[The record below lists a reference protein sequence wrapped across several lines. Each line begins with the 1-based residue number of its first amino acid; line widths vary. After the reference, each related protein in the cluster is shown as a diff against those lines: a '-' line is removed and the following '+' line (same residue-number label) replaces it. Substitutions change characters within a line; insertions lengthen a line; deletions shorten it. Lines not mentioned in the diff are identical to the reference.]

1 MPSRVIVLNKDHDA
15 VFAEQKKALA
25 RAKERKPFLA
35 CPAGHV
41 PCLAS
46 AEGETVA
53 DDVYEV
59 CCEPLHAPVS
69 SFLNHLD
76 HRTNESSHL
85 PSLLARTQCV
95 DVSTSLQ
102 SCGGCS
108 LRRSRDGDIEQSDGT
123 DCTLLAHV
131 KSVECQASKCLISAR
146 VLVFVQYVYMAYFV
160 A

>member
-1 MPSRVIVLNKDHDA
+1 MFRLSLAIYVVAVIVLVLQCAPPGQAAAIGRILNKDHDA

-35 CPAGHV
+35 CPTGHV

-53 DDVYEV
+53 DDVYE
-59 CCEPLHAPVS
+59 
-69 SFLNHLD
+69 
-76 HRTNESSHL
+76 
-85 PSLLARTQCV
+85 CV

-108 LRRSRDGDIEQSDGT
+108 LRRSRDGEIEQGDGT

-131 KSVECQASKCLISAR
+131 KSVECQASQCHITSCRAGFQQTSLGC
-146 VLVFVQYVYMAYFV
+146 V
-160 A
+160 